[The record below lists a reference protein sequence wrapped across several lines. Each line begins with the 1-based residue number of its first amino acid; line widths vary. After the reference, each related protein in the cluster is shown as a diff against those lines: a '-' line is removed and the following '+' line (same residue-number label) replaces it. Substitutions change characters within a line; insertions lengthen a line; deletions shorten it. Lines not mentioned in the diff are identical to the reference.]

1 MKQIIL
7 IASLFLLS
15 SCFKEQ
21 WEGFVYPNK
30 GNLTNHVA
38 IGIFTSLEE
47 CRDHSLAKLEEISS
61 ISAGDYECALNCK
74 EGSLPKI
81 CEKTEH

>member
-1 MKQIIL
+1 MKKVIL
-7 IASLFLLS
+7 IASFLILS
-15 SCFKEQ
+15 GCLKEQ

-30 GNLTNHVA
+30 EDLTNHVS
-38 IGIFTSLEE
+38 IGVFTSLEE

-61 ISAGDYECALNCK
+61 IHAGDYECALNCK

-81 CEKTEH
+81 CEKTER